1 MEVADPAGHL
11 PFPFGDAAVPPPV
24 TVDMSLMHTLPPPPP
39 LPAPPQPEV
48 APTPADHAAGVTAA
62 AVAAAASALMSAGAG
77 AGGFEAEGSAGHGG
91 IGTVMAVDDDD
102 DDGAGGDSGGGFGGG
117 PHTPVTPAANGG
129 TSNGAAD
136 TLPADDADVEARL
149 RLLARAVFA
158 VDFDDAKTK
167 ATVFIPRALIHNA
180 LLQLVPLV
188 TGGAAPA
195 PSSTGGG
202 PLRSSPPQPPPP
214 SASRLAAA
222 LATKRIGYWA
232 RAVFGLRSPKTA
244 RLETRRDVEV
254 SFKGQPPA
262 LREPDVRSFLA
273 TSAAGHPTED
283 GRRIFSLRFFR
294 LRLAADFRAPDCCL
308 TAAEVAA
315 LRGVLAAPTVAA
327 VMGVGLRTDEPGGAV
342 TGLRIP
348 PALVLSPHPQL
359 GRALSYPQHGLRVGG
374 KRPRGRG
381 VSTEGGA
388 AGPPL
393 LAGDATSP
401 SAGDEAAVTPGAAAA
416 AASAAM
422 VAAVAAAAAAAFPGG
437 AASGAAAAAPS
448 VAQPPGL
455 PIIPPAVAAGPAD
468 LPAHAPSP
476 GHAHSLL
483 DSLPPVVLAGHPLH
497 PAPNVYEALPTT
509 HSPILRPPPPG
520 FLPSRHPH
528 ARRGGCG
535 PPLPRGC
542 GAGALPP
549 PPRPPPKGYGRGDV
563 GGARR
568 AVACCAV
575 ACRSGCHVGAA
586 ARRRGW
592 RRRGCGGG
600 GRGCSR
606 RRRAGR
612 RA

>member
-24 TVDMSLMHTLPPPPP
+24 TVD
-39 LPAPPQPEV
+39 
-48 APTPADHAAGVTAA
+48 
-62 AVAAAASALMSAGAG
+62 
-77 AGGFEAEGSAGHGG
+77 
-91 IGTVMAVDDDD
+91 I
-102 DDGAGGDSGGGFGGG
+102 GGGFGGG

-437 AASGAAAAAPS
+437 AASEPEGLAWLGGECLAGEEGGGGAAAAA
-448 VAQPPGL
+448 VGWTR
-455 PIIPPAVAAGPAD
+455 VVGVD
-468 LPAHAPSP
+468 L
-476 GHAHSLL
+476 GMWL
-483 DSLPPVVLAGHPLH
+483 D
-497 PAPNVYEALPTT
+497 
-509 HSPILRPPPPG
+509 
-520 FLPSRHPH
+520 
-528 ARRGGCG
+528 
-535 PPLPRGC
+535 
-542 GAGALPP
+542 
-549 PPRPPPKGYGRGDV
+549 
-563 GGARR
+563 
-568 AVACCAV
+568 
-575 ACRSGCHVGAA
+575 VGAA
-586 ARRRGW
+586 EAAP
-592 RRRGCGGG
+592 GGG
-600 GRGCSR
+600 GVLLSVPVKELRKEQSTGVR
-606 RRRAGR
+606 TL
-612 RA
+612 